1 MTTVTKVMSAL
12 KAKGSE
18 QTRKIFARH
27 GAGDNMFGVKVAD
40 LKVIAKTIKGEQDL
54 AMELY
59 DSGNYDAMYLAGMVA
74 DGTQMTKRELQSWA
88 TRSGWQ
94 MISEYTVPWV
104 ASESDHGP
112 ALATKWIDARK
123 EHVAAAGWNTWS
135 ALVTTRPDDELDLD
149 QVAGLLTRVEEQ
161 LGGSP
166 ERVKYCMNGFVIA
179 VGAYCKPLAKQAKAT
194 AKRLGKVEVDMGGTA
209 CKVPLATEYIAKI
222 EKMGK
227 AGKKR
232 KTVRC

>member
-27 GAGDNMFGVKVAD
+27 GAGDNLFGVKVAD
-40 LKVIAKTIKGEQDL
+40 MKVIAKTIKGEQDL

-59 DSGNYDAMYLAGMVA
+59 DTGNYDAMYLAGMVA
-74 DGTQMTKRELQSWA
+74 DGTQMTKRQLQSWA
-88 TRSGWQ
+88 TKSGWQ
-94 MISEYTVPWV
+94 MIAEYTVPWV
-104 ASESDHGP
+104 ASESEHGP
-112 ALATKWIDARK
+112 ALATKWIDAKK
-123 EHVAAAGWNTWS
+123 EFVAAAGWNTWS
-135 ALVTTRPDDELDLD
+135 ALITTRPDDELDLD
-149 QVAGLLTRVEEQ
+149 QAADLLTRIEEQ
-161 LGGSP
+161 LEGSP

-179 VGAYCKPLAKQAKAT
+179 VGAYCKPLAKQAKST
-194 AKRLGKVEVDMGGTA
+194 AKRLGKVAVDMGGTA

-232 KTVRC
+232 KTIRC

>member
-1 MTTVTKVMSAL
+1 MSTVTKVMSAL

-27 GAGDNMFGVKVAD
+27 GASGDMFGVKVAD
-40 LKVIAKTIKGEQDL
+40 MKVIAKTIKGEQDL

-59 DSGNYDAMYLAGMVA
+59 DTGNYDAMYLAGMVA
-74 DGTQMTKRELQSWA
+74 DGTQMTKRQLQSWA
-88 TRSGWQ
+88 TKSGWQ

-112 ALATKWIDARK
+112 ALATKWIDAKK

-135 ALVTTRPDDELDLD
+135 ALITTRPDDELDLD
-149 QVAGLLTRVEEQ
+149 HAADLLARIEEQ
-161 LGGSP
+161 LDGSP

-209 CKVPLATEYIAKI
+209 CKVPLASEYIAKV